1 MLLLRELVVET
12 ALVAAHHA
20 RMRFEVIFAGAHAH
34 AHTHGRRR
42 TLPVIH
48 ASAALLRHAIGQALT
63 SLHLLLRLLIVRLC
77 SVALDDADVVRLE
90 RIVVA
95 SIAHEAYS
103 TWAGHDGLIHHHT
116 IISVLEST
124 QVLQI
129 FQLTL
134 KHRQVVCEHLPIE
147 LLADILL
154 SLVLLIL
161 LLPCIVDVAVK
172 ENKLVPL
179 FQILAHVI
187 DVLLADLQEVLTT
200 REVVKHDD
208 TTDLVEELLLEVLA
222 LVKQLLYLLGSLWK
236 HQMFGLFVIIS
247 DLIELLD

>member
-1 MLLLRELVVET
+1 
-12 ALVAAHHA
+12 
-20 RMRFEVIFAGAHAH
+20 MRFEVIFAAAHAH
-34 AHTHGRRR
+34 AHTHGRRW

-48 ASAALLRHAIGQALT
+48 ASTSLLRHTIRHALT

-77 SVALDDADVVRLE
+77 SVALDHADVVGLE

-95 SIAHEAYS
+95 SIASKAYS
-103 TWAGHDGLIHHHT
+103 TWACHDGLIHHHA
-116 IISVLEST
+116 IVGILEST

-129 FQLTL
+129 FHLTL

-179 FQILAHVI
+179 FQVLADVI
-187 DVLLADLQEVLTT
+187 HVLLSDLQEVLTT

-208 TTDLVEELLLEVLA
+208 ATDLVEELLLEVLA
-222 LVKQLLYLLGSLWK
+222 LVKQLLYLLGSLRK
-236 HQMFGLFVIIS
+236 HQMFRLLVIIS